1 MIRMG
6 IPMGYTYALAGNP
19 NCGKTTLFNAL
30 TGQNQYVGNWPGVT
44 VEKKAGKLDSHGES
58 VTIIDLPGIYSLS
71 PYTAE
76 EMVSRNLLLCD
87 KPDVIIDV
95 VDATNLE
102 RNLYLTLQMAELGR
116 PMVIA
121 LNMMDMLESSGLVI
135 DPQQLEHLLGIPV
148 VPITASKAQGIQELI
163 DRAYH
168 EGALKTAKEAL
179 PFDEQRLSERI
190 ARAYRGNE
198 FIRHQL
204 HDRREHHS
212 GQYLST
218 YILDEI
224 YSPQVMEA
232 LLRIEDIIEPKCLKK
247 GMPLRW
253 TAVKI
258 VDDDTPTIESLG
270 LTGGEAHL
278 IAEIVS
284 SLESRGMQRDMVI
297 ADQKYKFICR
307 VCSRCVTRLKAPG
320 ELTLSDRID
329 AVLTNKYLAL
339 PLFIGILA
347 LVFYLTFGSLGAFL
361 TDQIDRL
368 LTDVFSPWVAA
379 GLHNL
384 GASGWAISL
393 VCDGVITGV
402 GSIVSFFPQ
411 ILLLFFFLSILEDSG
426 YMARAAF
433 IMDKLFR
440 GTGLSG
446 RSFVPMLMG
455 FGCSVPG
462 ILAARTLDNER
473 DRRLTII
480 LTPFMSCSAKMPV
493 YALFIAAFFPGYHW
507 ILILSIYLLGLIL
520 AIVSAIILNHTILK
534 GEHAPFVMELPPY
547 RLPTAKTLWMHLYER
562 IKDFAVRAGTILLA
576 ASIVVW
582 FLRSFAFDGGFHLLA
597 EDQME
602 QSILA
607 AIGRWIAPLFLPLG
621 FGFWQAAVAL
631 LSGFIAKEAVV
642 GTLGILLGSATEAAI
657 HTALQ
662 GLFSPTAALSFLV
675 FVLLYAPCVAAFS
688 AMCREMHSLKWAVGA
703 IGFQTAVAWLTSFV
717 VYQFGTLIV
726 HIVTRL

>member
-1 MIRMG
+1 
-6 IPMGYTYALAGNP
+6 MGYTYALAGNP
-19 NCGKTTLFNAL
+19 NCGKTTLFNEL

-44 VEKKAGKLDSHGES
+44 VEKKAGKLKSHGES
-58 VTIIDLPGIYSLS
+58 VTVVDLPGIYSLS

-76 EMVSRNLLLCD
+76 EMVSRNMLLQD
-87 KPDVIIDV
+87 KPDVILDV

-121 LNMMDMLESSGLVI
+121 LNMMDLLKSNGLVI
-135 DPQQLEHLLGIPV
+135 DPQKLEHLLGIPV
-148 VPITASKAQGIQELI
+148 VPIAASKGQGVKELV

-168 EGALKTAKEAL
+168 EGALKTAKEA
-179 PFDEQRLSERI
+179 PRFDEQRLSERI
-190 ARAYRGNE
+190 ERTYAGNGY
-198 FIRHQL
+198 IQHQL
-204 HDRREHHS
+204 HDRREHHAS
-212 GQYLST
+212 QYLST
-218 YILDEI
+218 YVIDEI
-224 YSPQVMEA
+224 YSAPVMEA
-232 LLRIEDIIEPKCLKK
+232 LLRIEDIIEPKCLQK
-247 GMPLRW
+247 GLPLRW

-270 LTGGEAHL
+270 LTDGEAHL
-278 IAEIVS
+278 IEEIVS
-284 SLESRGMQRDMVI
+284 SLESRDMQRDMVI

-307 VCSRCVTRLKAPG
+307 VCAQCVTRLKPAG

-339 PLFIGILA
+339 PLFIGIMA
-347 LVFYLTFGSLGAFL
+347 LVFFLTFGSIGAFL
-361 TDQIDRL
+361 TDRL
-368 LTDVFSPWVAA
+368 DAWITDSFAPWAAA
-379 GLHNL
+379 GLQNL
-384 GASGWAISL
+384 GASDWAVSL

-433 IMDKLFR
+433 IMDKLLHK
-440 GTGLSG
+440 TGLSG

-462 ILAARTLDNER
+462 IMAARTLDNER

-493 YALFIAAFFPGYHW
+493 YALFIAAFFPGYRW
-507 ILILSIYLLGLIL
+507 IIILSIYALGLIM
-520 AIVSAIILNHTILK
+520 AIVCAIILNHTVLK
-534 GEHAPFVMELPPY
+534 GGHAPFVMELPPY
-547 RLPTAKTLWMHLYER
+547 RLPTVKTLWRHLYER

-582 FLRSFAFDGGFHLLA
+582 FLRSFSLEGGFHLLS
-597 EDQME
+597 EDQMG

-607 AIGRWIAPLFLPLG
+607 TIGRWIAPLFIPLG

-642 GTLGILLGSATEAAI
+642 GTLSILLGTTTDAAI
-657 HTALQ
+657 QTALQ
-662 GLFSPTAALSFLV
+662 GLFSPVAALSFLT

-688 AMCREMHSLKWAVGA
+688 AMRREMHSLKWALGA
-703 IGFQTAVAWLTSFV
+703 IGFQTAVAWIVSFM

-726 HIVTRL
+726 NLVARL